1 MRIEREGRGVAHARG
16 GRGRT
21 MGVLVACLAL
31 ASACSMNKNPDEM
44 AEPVPPT
51 RLRVEN
57 QAFNDMTIYVY
68 RSSQRIRLG
77 TATGNSVT
85 RLTIPANLIF
95 GATPL
100 RFQADPIGG
109 SPAPIRHDTTAP
121 PRAEIRRTIPP
132 RRPYVASDAALA
144 GDGWR
149 SVDCGMSAP
158 TSPLIRVLVLL
169 LAVVPLG

>member
-1 MRIEREGRGVAHARG
+1 MKIERERGSMARRVTVVR
-16 GRGRT
+16 RGS
-21 MGVLVACLAL
+21 MMVMMMACLAL
-31 ASACSMNKNPDEM
+31 AGACSMNNNPDEM

-57 QAFNDMTIYVY
+57 QAFLDMTIYVY
-68 RSSQRIRLG
+68 RSTQRIRLG

-109 SPAPIRHDTTAP
+109 TRAPISSEITVAP
-121 PRAEIRRTIPP
+121 GDEVVLTIPP
-132 RRPYVASDAALA
+132 N
-144 GDGWR
+144 
-149 SVDCGMSAP
+149 
-158 TSPLIRVLVLL
+158 
-169 LAVVPLG
+169 

>member
-1 MRIEREGRGVAHARG
+1 MRIERGRQGRWRAVDGRRAVA
-16 GRGRT
+16 
-21 MGVLVACLAL
+21 VALMMASLAL
-31 ASACSMNKNPDEM
+31 AGACSRNKNPDEM

-57 QAFNDMTIYVY
+57 QAFLDMTIYVY

-109 SPAPIRHDTTAP
+109 SRAPISSEITVAP
-121 PRAEIRRTIPP
+121 GDEVVLTIPP
-132 RRPYVASDAALA
+132 S
-144 GDGWR
+144 
-149 SVDCGMSAP
+149 
-158 TSPLIRVLVLL
+158 
-169 LAVVPLG
+169 